1 LDEEEPVGIDWSYN
15 DTHWYVAF
23 CSLNVQI
30 KFNFLFPSM
39 IVQCSNRLGMDEHTG
54 LAGIDLSALPLVDWD
69 SLEIQEEKE
78 EEGII
83 EICNEQQLYGLLGLK
98 KDGGSTTQMV
108 TESFSNSRAATTDAS
123 GMLNMQITQA
133 VAIDVTDHI
142 SEERTI
148 AYDEDSPCM
157 KLGTPYPSMEK
168 FRLAMRQYGINKE
181 FELGIEAT
189 CPNRY
194 RGFCKSD
201 GCPWTIVGHKQA
213 DNITVMVTVLNDVH
227 TCTSSSR
234 RKTTTPTCKWVAS
247 KAVVILRENPQMR
260 CVELQKKL
268 EKDYKC
274 KIGYD
279 TVWRGREKALD
290 LLCGSWKAEIL
301 KRSPDSVVEIDCK
314 VVSGRVYFHRFF
326 CALGPCIEGFKSGCR
341 PWLGIDSTAL
351 NGRWNGHLA
360 AATGVDGHN

>member
-201 GCPWTIVGHKQA
+201 G
-213 DNITVMVTVLNDVH
+213 
-227 TCTSSSR
+227 
-234 RKTTTPTCKWVAS
+234 
-247 KAVVILRENPQMR
+247 
-260 CVELQKKL
+260 
-268 EKDYKC
+268 
-274 KIGYD
+274 
-279 TVWRGREKALD
+279 
-290 LLCGSWKAEIL
+290 
-301 KRSPDSVVEIDCK
+301 
-314 VVSGRVYFHRFF
+314 
-326 CALGPCIEGFKSGCR
+326 
-341 PWLGIDSTAL
+341 
-351 NGRWNGHLA
+351 
-360 AATGVDGHN
+360 